1 MELNFKENIPA
12 DFADDSRVWIY
23 QSSRPFGSS
32 EAGAM
37 KEMFSAFVSGWNSHG
52 DKVKGFAGLL
62 FDRFII
68 LMADERATGVSGCST
83 DSSVR
88 LVKSIEEKFAV
99 QLFNRQSL
107 AFWLNDKIELIQL
120 DQLDQA
126 VENNVVNGDSLYF
139 NNTVLTKKDMV
150 ENWIIP
156 VKKSWLAK
164 RLAIPHPN
172 PSP

>member
-1 MELNFKENIPA
+1 MEHLNFKDNIPA
-12 DFADDSRVWIY
+12 DFAGDSRVWIY
-23 QSSRPFGSS
+23 QSHRSFDKNES
-32 EAGAM
+32 EEM
-37 KEMFSAFVSGWNSHG
+37 ENMFSVFVSGWNSHG

-99 QLFNRQSL
+99 RLFDRQSL
-107 AFWLNDKIELIQL
+107 AFWLNDKIELVQL
-120 DQLDQA
+120 DQLDHA
-126 VENNVVNGDSLYF
+126 VENNVVTGDTLYF
-139 NNTVLTKKDMV
+139 NNTVLTKNDML

-164 RLAIPHPN
+164 RLTI
-172 PSP
+172 SQ